1 MPDRKQT
8 VAEKVGRRKLVL
20 RKRRGGCGMID
31 QISVV
36 MSETQEGDVERQG
49 RRFILNY
56 IYIYILPPR
65 TEKNGDAN
73 GRKGIFG

>member
-20 RKRRGGCGMID
+20 RKRQGGCGMID

-36 MSETQEGDVERQG
+36 MSETQEGDVKRQG
-49 RRFILNY
+49 RQFILNY
-56 IYIYILPPR
+56 IYIFYLL
-65 TEKNGDAN
+65 EQ
-73 GRKGIFG
+73 RKMGM

>member
-56 IYIYILPPR
+56 IYIFYLL
-65 TEKNGDAN
+65 GQ
-73 GRKGIFG
+73 RKMGM